1 MRKLGDPCA
10 DGVRQW
16 GQLMAGSVVVPV
28 SPICVRRMKSFKHPC
43 SDPLVGKIDRLVF
56 GKCWLD
62 KCVDRNRTACWW

>member
-1 MRKLGDPCA
+1 
-10 DGVRQW
+10 
-16 GQLMAGSVVVPV
+16 MAGSVVPV